1 MRKKKGLL
9 IASIII
15 SLVVLVALFISSYM
29 LHAEVILLKELET
42 NEESWVGL
50 GLVGILIV
58 MIISSLSGSL
68 LSLVIFSI
76 NIIRVLK
83 IKEKKETLINSIFAY
98 SSILVIVIFVILNII
113 FYALV

>member
-1 MRKKKGLL
+1 MKKGKGLL

-15 SLVVLVALFISSYM
+15 SLVVLVALFVSSYM
-29 LHAEVILLKELET
+29 LYAEVELLKELET
-42 NEESWVGL
+42 TEESWVGL

-68 LSLVIFSI
+68 LSLIIFAI
-76 NIIRVLK
+76 NIVRVLRV
-83 IKEKKETLINSIFAY
+83 KERKETLINSIFAY
-98 SSILVIVIFVILNII
+98 SSILVIVIFVILNIV